1 MFLTLD
7 VKPWH
12 KNVGKR
18 LVKSAKGYLVDTN
31 LICHL
36 LDYDIDNVAL
46 TKPDLFGRLVENF
59 VATELLKQLSNSDIN
74 AELYHFRTSDA
85 KEVDF
90 ILERPDDS
98 VLAIEVKRAETVNMD
113 NFKGIKVFQELAG
126 KDFIGGIVLYSG
138 KDVAPFGN
146 NLWAVPFSVLW

>member
-1 MFLTLD
+1 LKTLI
-7 VKPWH
+7 PGGPEIRGAY
-12 KNVGKR
+12 N
-18 LVKSAKGYLVDTN
+18 
-31 LICHL
+31 
-36 LDYDIDNVAL
+36 
-46 TKPDLFGRLVENF
+46 
-59 VATELLKQLSNSDIN
+59 
-74 AELYHFRTSDA
+74 A

-90 ILERPDDS
+90 ILERPDGS

-113 NFKGIKVFQELAG
+113 DFKGIKVFQELAG